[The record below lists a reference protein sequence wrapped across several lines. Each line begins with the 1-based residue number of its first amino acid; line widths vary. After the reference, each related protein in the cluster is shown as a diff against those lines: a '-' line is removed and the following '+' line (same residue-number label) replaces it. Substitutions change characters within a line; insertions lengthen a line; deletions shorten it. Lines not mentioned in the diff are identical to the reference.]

1 MLVLQDWA
9 LFLSHTA
16 IVLFNLTGW
25 MWRRTRV
32 LHLIIFGLT
41 AFSWFVL
48 GAVYGWGYCFCT
60 DYHAH
65 VLRQLDH
72 PDANLTFIQLMFK
85 RLCGVSLSQ
94 PVSNWVGGGG
104 FGLILIATCLVWVRE
119 WRRRSRT

>member
-1 MLVLQDWA
+1 MLVLQDWV

-16 IVLFNLTGW
+16 IVVFNLTGW

-32 LHLIIFGLT
+32 LHLITLGLT

-48 GAVYGWGYCFCT
+48 GALYGWGYCFCT

-94 PVSNWVGGGG
+94 PVSNLVGGGG
-104 FGLILIATCLVWVRE
+104 FGLILFATCLVWMRE